1 MSEPKPNID
10 YCHMI
15 NEQAKKLTT
24 LRDEISKLK
33 AELVKERD
41 FVNDVAS
48 LREDQLQIFPLT
60 ALNHL
65 HEKARQRQK
74 ERDQSILNQRGEDE

>member
-33 AELVKERD
+33 AELVKEREIANERLSMI
-41 FVNDVAS
+41 VV
-48 LREDQLQIFPLT
+48 LREKIKRIENGDNREL
-60 ALNHL
+60 
-65 HEKARQRQK
+65 
-74 ERDQSILNQRGEDE
+74 